1 MKPTNNLT
9 DDYEVIVKDLVVHKK
24 KDIRRG
30 YSKHSITILLNRKE
44 KNGARHEVRFCWEKK
59 DHFGE
64 NNKRVFTF
72 FKYHVERRDEDSDV
86 GPNEVEYKILGK
98 IRWMKNTDDDPK
110 KEEMKKR
117 ISFKF
122 LKDDNTNYELAN
134 IHNFLKF
141 NHVNT
146 LIETGFSGR
155 KTVAFDPE
163 TGDQLVGGKR
173 RKTRK
178 QRKSRKGGKKSRKQR
193 KSRKGGKKS
202 HKRRTR
208 KRRTR

>member
-9 DDYEVIVKDLVVHKK
+9 DGYKVIAKNLVVNKK
-24 KDIRRG
+24 KDIRGG
-30 YSKHSITILLNRKE
+30 YSKHSITILLKE
-44 KNGARHEVRFCWEKK
+44 PNEVRFYWEK
-59 DHFGE
+59 DNLGE
-64 NNKRVFTF
+64 KSTRVFTF
-72 FKYHVERRDEDSDV
+72 FKENVERRDEESDV

-98 IRWMKNTDDDPK
+98 IRWMKNTDDNPNDPK
-110 KEEMKKR
+110 KGEMKKR

-122 LKDDNTNYELAN
+122 LKNDNPNYELAN

>member
-9 DDYEVIVKDLVVHKK
+9 DGYKLIVENLLVNKK
-24 KDIRRG
+24 KDIRGG
-30 YSKHSITILLNRKE
+30 YSKHSITILLKE
-44 KNGARHEVRFCWEKK
+44 PNEVRFYWEK
-59 DHFGE
+59 DNLGE
-64 NNKRVFTF
+64 KSTRVFTF
-72 FKYHVERRDEDSDV
+72 KKENVIRRDEDSDV

-98 IRWMKNTDDDPK
+98 IRWMKNTNDVHDNPK
-110 KEEMKKR
+110 KEEMKKT

-122 LKDDNTNYELAN
+122 LKDDNSNYELAN

-155 KTVAFDPE
+155 KTVAHDPVTYE
-163 TGDQLVGGKR
+163 KLVGGKR

-193 KSRKGGKKS
+193 KSRKSSKKS

-208 KRRTR
+208 